1 MLISTATEHTVP
13 FLAASIWLF
22 KDLNQDLKEWT
33 QAIGVLG
40 VAIAAFK
47 GLWDMQSSARQRKAD
62 LRWKQA
68 NAAKDLVTDVHQDKF
83 SSNCV
88 RMLDWNQGSTLHEVK
103 EGKTVALSYQQ
114 HVLPALQ
121 KNDQSACNLDEDH
134 YIRNCFDWFF
144 YYMDRIQHYID
155 RGLIEFEDV
164 RPVFKPYVRKIGQH
178 RSIYEGFVGCCEY
191 ELALKFLRQY
201 PEYTEAQ
208 EVKAQ
213 SAGA

>member
-1 MLISTATEHTVP
+1 MLISGVVEHARP
-13 FLAASIWLF
+13 FLTSSIWLV

-68 NAAKDLVTDVHQDKF
+68 NAAKDLIADVHHDKF
-83 SSNCV
+83 ASNCV
-88 RMLDWNQGSTLHEVK
+88 RILDWSQGSTVHEIK
-103 EGKTVALSYQQ
+103 EGQTVTLSYQQ

-144 YYMDRIQHYID
+144 YYIDRIQHYID

-164 RPVFKPYVRKIGQH
+164 RSVFRPYVRKIGQH
-178 RSIYEGFVGCCEY
+178 RSLYEEFVGFCEY
-191 ELALKFLRQY
+191 ELPLKFLRQY
-201 PEYTEAQ
+201 PEYTQAQ